1 MSSQQAASKNRL
13 KWIDYTKGVAILG
26 IICFHFFQ
34 NYPERTE
41 LVKILDRNGARLGY
55 AAVDLFFVIA
65 GFNTSYSFASIK
77 AKLSQGEPIKNN
89 WLIWLKKRLS
99 RLYPTY
105 WLAIV
110 LTLLIYYLFSQ
121 IKVSSVLDLVFIFI
135 GLPGYPRFR
144 TINPG
149 FWFFSVILQAYLAI
163 PLILYICKSKPTRIL
178 LVGLV
183 IGVLNKLVCLVLL
196 GFQDLKLFS
205 FFLQLNFLGSYFF
218 PLCLGLYWGFTYFD
232 HKTFRRVDLVI
243 SSSVFVISLMIYLSL
258 MVSQIRFVYM
268 LGFDIVFTP
277 LFFIVFY
284 YIFEYLENNK
294 FSLNLGLNFLSL
306 AGLYSYQ
313 IYLIHQPL
321 LFVLLPYLKQNVH
334 GDASLRLIVS
344 IIVTSVLL
352 SVYVFLFTQLE
363 SFLRKAVG
371 KISSKPA

>member
-13 KWIDYTKGVAILG
+13 NWIDYTKGIAILG

-77 AKLSQGEPIKNN
+77 AKLSQGEPLKNN
-89 WLIWLKKRLS
+89 WLIWVKKRLS

-121 IKVSSVLDLVFIFI
+121 IKVSSVLDLIFIFI
-135 GLPGYPRFR
+135 GLPGYQRFR

-149 FWFFSVILQAYLAI
+149 FWFFSVILQAYLVI
-163 PLILYICKSKPTRIL
+163 PLIFYLCKSKPARIL

-183 IGVLNKLVCLVLL
+183 IGVLNKLLCLILL
-196 GFQDLKLFS
+196 GFQDSTLFS

-218 PLCLGLYWGFTYFD
+218 PLCLGLYWGFIYFD
-232 HKTFRRVDLVI
+232 NKSFRRVDLVI
-243 SSSVFVISLMIYLSL
+243 SSSVFLFFLMIYISL

-268 LGFDIVFTP
+268 LGFDLVFTP
-277 LFFIVFY
+277 FFFIGFY
-284 YIFEYLENNK
+284 YIFEYIESNK
-294 FSLNLGLNFLSL
+294 TSLNFGLNFLSL

-321 LFVLLPYLKQNVH
+321 LFVLLPYLKQNVQ
-334 GDASLRLIVS
+334 GDASVRLIVS

-371 KISSKPA
+371 KIYSNPA

>member
-1 MSSQQAASKNRL
+1 
-13 KWIDYTKGVAILG
+13 VAILG

-65 GFNTSYSFASIK
+65 GFNTSYSLASIK
-77 AKLSQGEPIKNN
+77 AKLSQGETIKTN
-89 WLIWLKKRLS
+89 WLLWLKKRLS

-110 LTLLIYYLFSQ
+110 LTLLLYYLFSK
-121 IKVSSVLDLVFIFI
+121 IKVPSVLDLVFIFI
-135 GLPGYPRFR
+135 GLPGYQRFR

-149 FWFFSVILQAYLAI
+149 FWFFSVILQAYLVI
-163 PLILYICKSKPTRIL
+163 PLIFYICKSKPTRIL

-196 GFQDLKLFS
+196 GFKDYNLYS

-232 HKTFRRVDLVI
+232 HKSFRRVDLVI
-243 SSSVFVISLMIYLSL
+243 SSSVFVIALMIYISL
-258 MVSQIRFVYM
+258 MVSQIKFVYM
-268 LGFDIVFTP
+268 LGFDMVFTP
-277 LFFIVFY
+277 LFFIGFY
-284 YIFEYLENNK
+284 YIFEYLESNK
-294 FSLNLGLNFLSL
+294 ISLKFGLNLVSL

-321 LFVLLPYLKQNVH
+321 LFVLLPYLKQHVH
-334 GDASLRLIVS
+334 GDASVRLIVS

-371 KISSKPA
+371 KIYSNPA

>member
-1 MSSQQAASKNRL
+1 
-13 KWIDYTKGVAILG
+13 
-26 IICFHFFQ
+26 
-34 NYPERTE
+34 
-41 LVKILDRNGARLGY
+41 
-55 AAVDLFFVIA
+55 
-65 GFNTSYSFASIK
+65 
-77 AKLSQGEPIKNN
+77 
-89 WLIWLKKRLS
+89 
-99 RLYPTY
+99 
-105 WLAIV
+105 
-110 LTLLIYYLFSQ
+110 
-121 IKVSSVLDLVFIFI
+121 
-135 GLPGYPRFR
+135 
-144 TINPG
+144 
-149 FWFFSVILQAYLAI
+149 
-163 PLILYICKSKPTRIL
+163 
-178 LVGLV
+178 VGLV
-183 IGVLNKLVCLVLL
+183 IGVLNKLVCFVLL
-196 GFQDLKLFS
+196 GFQDSNLFS

-232 HKTFRRVDLVI
+232 HKSFRRVDLVI
-243 SSSVFVISLMIYLSL
+243 SSSVFLFSLMIYISL
-258 MVSQIRFVYM
+258 MVSQIEFVYM

-284 YIFEYLENNK
+284 YIFEYLENK
-294 FSLNLGLNFLSL
+294 KSSLTLGLKFLSL

>member
-1 MSSQQAASKNRL
+1 
-13 KWIDYTKGVAILG
+13 
-26 IICFHFFQ
+26 
-34 NYPERTE
+34 
-41 LVKILDRNGARLGY
+41 VKILDRNGARLGY

-77 AKLSQGEPIKNN
+77 AKLSLGEPIKNN

-105 WLAIV
+105 WLAIG
-110 LTLLIYYLFSQ
+110 LTLLLYYLFSQ

-149 FWFFSVILQAYLAI
+149 FWFFSVILQAYLVI
-163 PLILYICKSKPTRIL
+163 PLIFYICKSKPTKIL

-183 IGVLNKLVCLVLL
+183 IGVLNKIVALVLL
-196 GFQDLKLFS
+196 GFQDQNLYS

-218 PLCLGLYWGFTYFD
+218 PLCLGLYWGFTYFA
-232 HKTFRRVDLVI
+232 HKSFRRVDLVI
-243 SSSVFVISLMIYLSL
+243 SSSVFVISLMIYISL

-268 LGFDIVFTP
+268 LGFDILFTP
-277 LFFIVFY
+277 FFFIGFY
-284 YIFEYLENNK
+284 YLFEYIESNK
-294 FSLNLGLNFLSL
+294 LSLNFGLNFLSL

-371 KISSKPA
+371 KIYSKPA